1 MHFETKWESMGIVS
15 ALAIEREIK
24 KMQKIAA
31 HLNVECI
38 LTNCLMQYII
48 VSFLFGVWRML
59 GSRGSM
65 SSLVFELMVA
75 AVVAL
80 AIIFVLLGIIFKR

>member
-1 MHFETKWESMGIVS
+1 
-15 ALAIEREIK
+15 
-24 KMQKIAA
+24 
-31 HLNVECI
+31 
-38 LTNCLMQYII
+38 
-48 VSFLFGVWRML
+48 
-59 GSRGSM
+59 M